1 MSKSVFKLKLLFTLF
16 VAVSLFSC
24 TRKEQPEPVVP
35 ANTGSNE
42 QKKPD
47 PKPEYQRPLEETI
60 LLSASEDKVEVNGI
74 DEAAEGVTVLFAEPY
89 TFADTEYETVTV
101 GNDYVKKVNVS
112 TTAVEIVFQ
121 DDVTAR
127 LEFQKEVSLDI
138 DTELYFTDYMSEP
151 VEVPFKVTK
160 LGHGDISFNVTSAQK
175 NETQEEFKPEVEY
188 DEESRT
194 GTIKF
199 CLNNLPGTTDV
210 AYIFVSDGQVSTM
223 YTITAKTYHFDVT
236 VEDITLGG
244 EEGAMAPFSF
254 KVDTD
259 IPNYMLEYET
269 EGDFFTFVDG
279 VVTTTSEN
287 RTEALRNGQIS
298 IFESKR
304 VFSPIV
310 VKITQESLPA
320 IPPRENCIV
329 FNDMN
334 FKNAMKAL
342 CDADHDGEVS
352 FDEALSIKEVV
363 ATGAGIK
370 DLKGLEYFKNA
381 WKVDLQNND
390 IVDATVLKELPL
402 LYWLD
407 LKGNKNLKTFDVT
420 GCTQYFEHC
429 EFEITDELVYYT
441 YRQQAGVT
449 VYSDPNCKHSRHIP
463 DNRETLD
470 WTHHKNLRKVQTH
483 TKCITQEEFPWIR
496 TGEYYENENHTQ
508 EGSVPVIVFTGQG
521 YLDVDFNDGT
531 WERMMNK
538 LISEFWRINTEF
550 TQYKDYFDVYLL
562 EYLVSDRNKYHC
574 RMDAPAESE
583 QVRLA
588 LNSILADYDEI
599 AKYSYESLFGETTGT
614 NSFNLSYHINPN
626 LGELFTTPSK
636 QYPQMIVVHLDN
648 NPIYTSFIYNGCREW
663 GAFGASSQVTSDL
676 SYKGYV
682 ANMYYSTHGRMGT
695 DESDEYWFS
704 YNVIYGLTDIQNF
717 SIEGIIEEAYNH
729 TYSVIERIFKL
740 TGFLSW

>member
-1 MSKSVFKLKLLFTLF
+1 MVMLRKLLTYLVFLVLFTCILF
-16 VAVSLFSC
+16 PSC
-24 TRKEQPEPVVP
+24 AKREQSEPLAPTTVDGDKQGTTSQDPE
-35 ANTGSNE
+35 S
-42 QKKPD
+42 
-47 PKPEYQRPLEETI
+47 QRPLEENI
-60 LLSASEDKVEVNGI
+60 LLAASEEKVEVKG
-74 DEAAEGVTVLFAEPY
+74 AEETSDGYTVIFAVPFAFSGV
-89 TFADTEYETVTV
+89 EYESVTI
-101 GNDYVKKVNVS
+101 GDDFIESIDWNVTS
-112 TTAVEIVFQ
+112 SIEIIFKDKAVAVFEIYY
-121 DDVTAR
+121 
-127 LEFQKEVSLDI
+127 EVALDI
-138 DTELYFTDYMSEP
+138 EPKLTVCGYMSET
-151 VEVPFKVTK
+151 VEVPFTVTR
-160 LGHGDISFNVTSAQK
+160 LGYGELTFHPDGADGFLPV
-175 NETQEEFKPEVEY
+175 VEY
-188 DEESRT
+188 DEETRSGVIKITLNSVPDAVDT
-194 GTIKF
+194 GSVSV
-199 CLNNLPGTTDV
+199 V
-210 AYIFVSDGQVSTM
+210 AGEASTK
-223 YTITAKTYHFDVT
+223 YDIIAKTYRFNVEVEDVT
-236 VEDITLGG
+236 IDGT
-244 EEGAMAPFSF
+244 EGSSASISF

-259 IPNYMLEYET
+259 IPDYVVEYEI
-269 EGDFFTFVDG
+269 EGDFFSFLG
-279 VVTTTSEN
+279 GIVTATSEN
-287 RTEALRNGQIS
+287 RTGSPRNGRIL
-298 IFESKR
+298 IFERKR
-304 VFSPIV
+304 VFSPACINIV
-310 VKITQESLPA
+310 QNSLPA
-320 IPPRENCIV
+320 LPPENCIA
-329 FNDMN
+329 FEDLN
-334 FKNAMKAL
+334 FKKAMLEL
-342 CDADHDGEVS
+342 CDVDNDGEVS
-352 FDEALSIKEVV
+352 YDEALTVKEIV
-363 ATGAGIK
+363 AVDKGIK
-370 DLKGLEYFKNA
+370 NLAGLEYFKNA
-381 WKVDLQNND
+381 WKADFENND
-390 IVDATVLKELPL
+390 IANATVLKELPQ

-429 EFEITDELVYYT
+429 EFEITDELIYYT

-449 VYSDPNCKHSRHIP
+449 MYSDPECKHSRHIP

-470 WTHHKNLRKVQTH
+470 WTHHKNLRKIQTH

-562 EYLVSDRNKYHC
+562 EYLVSDRNIYHC

-588 LNSILADYDEI
+588 LNNILADYDEI
-599 AKYSYESLFGETTGT
+599 AKYSYESLFGETTGI

-717 SIEGIIEEAYNH
+717 SIEGIIEEAYNY